1 MRRVRTFAL
10 LLAASATVACQT
22 VTAAG
27 NGLATTDRVS
37 AVTAASAPPIA
48 PSNSAARAGIS
59 RPAARSDADASASNF
74 ARASSRNILLVVAV
88 VAVIVIGIALMSGDD
103 GGGIY

>member
-1 MRRVRTFAL
+1 MRIIRPFVL
-10 LLAASATVACQT
+10 VLAASATMACQT

-27 NGLATTDRVS
+27 NGPAITDRAP
-37 AVTAASAPPIA
+37 AVASASATSIA
-48 PSNSAARAGIS
+48 PFNDAARAGIS
-59 RPAARSDADASASNF
+59 RPAARSDVDGPASNF

-88 VAVIVIGIALMSGDD
+88 VAVIVIGVALMSGDD